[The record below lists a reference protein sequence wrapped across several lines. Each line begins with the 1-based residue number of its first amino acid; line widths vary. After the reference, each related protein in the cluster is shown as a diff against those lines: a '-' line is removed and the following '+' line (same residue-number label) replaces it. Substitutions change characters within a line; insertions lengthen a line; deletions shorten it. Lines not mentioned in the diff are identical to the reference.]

1 MAKPV
6 AFVLGGGGAR
16 GALQAG
22 ALQALFEAGFHPD
35 LLVGTSAGAINATF
49 LAING
54 FTQSAL
60 DGLVSAWEDAASA
73 DLLPANYL
81 WLTVRTLF
89 NRERISSYHR
99 MREFFIAHG
108 LTPEL
113 RFRDLPGPRLIQV
126 CADINQRCS
135 VLYGEEP
142 DQSVLEGLLASTAL
156 PPWVRP
162 MEASGRYLMDG
173 GLVSNL
179 PIEPALSQG
188 ARQIVA
194 LDISEPRNLPPE
206 HNRFGDFMNKMVETV
221 SQRLLDLEL
230 NLAAEQGVPVR
241 RIHLHPDQPIAI
253 WDFSHTSELIDHGYQ
268 IASREITDWEP
279 AQKYFWQ
286 RWLSR

>member
-1 MAKPV
+1 
-6 AFVLGGGGAR
+6 
-16 GALQAG
+16 
-22 ALQALFEAGFHPD
+22 
-35 LLVGTSAGAINATF
+35 
-49 LAING
+49 
-54 FTQSAL
+54 
-60 DGLVSAWEDAASA
+60 
-73 DLLPANYL
+73 
-81 WLTVRTLF
+81 
-89 NRERISSYHR
+89 

-162 MEASGRYLMDG
+162 LEASGRYLMDG